1 MSDGWCTHWNRCQ
14 DRGSIRTQYLHITT
28 AGSVAS
34 ERHPGRN
41 QLTLASWVLE
51 GRCTLLLFSNSWA
64 GSQPTSLQEDSHFT
78 PVWTRLIRTNTE
90 KGCISYSVSGQ
101 HTYPGRNVRCMLTW
115 KASTL
120 LRNQAQ
126 LLANWDTL
134 SSSAHV
140 SSPSIASPFLVTQ
153 QLHSPFPFQ
162 VSSAIFHNPLYHN
175 SFLQHALPKEPHNT
189 WLTPLLVSKL
199 HHHSPVTALRQSSS
213 CPSPNSSRPL
223 STSRCD
229 CRSDFL
235 PVEVLSKIFPCYLN
249 FTYLVQ

>member
-1 MSDGWCTHWNRCQ
+1 M
-14 DRGSIRTQYLHITT
+14 
-28 AGSVAS
+28 AS

-126 LLANWDTL
+126 LLADWDTL
-134 SSSAHV
+134 SSSAHI
-140 SSPSIASPFLVTQ
+140 SSPSVASHLFYSIHILPSPSKSLRPSSTTRYTTTPFFNM
-153 QLHSPFPFQ
+153 PFPR
-162 VSSAIFHNPLYHN
+162 SPITHGSPH
-175 SFLQHALPKEPHNT
+175 FLSQNYTTTPQLQPYANLPAAHH
-189 WLTPLLVSKL
+189 LTPPGHFPLLG
-199 HHHSPVTALRQSSS
+199 VTVGA
-213 CPSPNSSRPL
+213 
-223 STSRCD
+223 T
-229 CRSDFL
+229 F
-235 PVEVLSKIFPCYLN
+235 YLLKCWAK
-249 FTYLVQ
+249 FFRVT